1 MSVRNEG
8 DVAHILY
15 SKINKFKFYDT
26 PFELEY
32 ENVPPNAKL
41 IVYNYSI
48 YIIHKSDN
56 ILENA
61 NRAAKIYNNYKD
73 AIRIFDELCD
83 FYNKVH
89 SAFNVIDIVN
99 GYRMVDGSIILH
111 TIYYNKPICVKRH
124 GIDEY
129 YDSLEEITF

>member
-15 SKINKFKFYDT
+15 SKINKFKFYDI

-32 ENVPPNAKL
+32 ADVPSNAKL

-99 GYRMVDGSIILH
+99 GYRMADGSIILH

-124 GIDEY
+124 GVDEY